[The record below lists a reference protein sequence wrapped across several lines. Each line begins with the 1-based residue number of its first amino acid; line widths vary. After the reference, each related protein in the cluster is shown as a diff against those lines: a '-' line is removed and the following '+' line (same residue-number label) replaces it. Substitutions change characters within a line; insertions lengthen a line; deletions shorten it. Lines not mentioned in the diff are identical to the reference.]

1 VTRDRDD
8 HRDVA
13 REVRFMAVEVM
24 AAARSTPA
32 VLISRALS

>member
-1 VTRDRDD
+1 VARERGD
-8 HRDVA
+8 HQDVA

-24 AAARSTPA
+24 AAARSIPA